1 MRIGDI
7 VARKSY
13 NKDIIFKIEAF
24 SVDENNQK
32 IALLKGIAFRVV
44 ADAYLD
50 DLEIVQLPDMND
62 ILIDRNVE
70 NLLYRSVKKAKER
83 QKKNMRGI
91 PKAQANTNVYG
102 IPGKVLQ
109 IDGDKEYLKICLDV
123 YTQLGIPAVG
133 VAIPEQNQYKEV
145 RSLL

>member
-133 VAIPEQNQYKEV
+133 VAIP
-145 RSLL
+145 

>member
-1 MRIGDI
+1 MRIGDV

-24 SVDENNQK
+24 SIDENNKK
-32 IALLKGIAFRVV
+32 IAILKGIAFRIV

-70 NLLYRSVKKAKER
+70 NLLYRS
-83 QKKNMRGI
+83 G
-91 PKAQANTNVYG
+91 
-102 IPGKVLQ
+102 
-109 IDGDKEYLKICLDV
+109 
-123 YTQLGIPAVG
+123 
-133 VAIPEQNQYKEV
+133 
-145 RSLL
+145 S